1 MDIDKKRR
9 LSRLGVMVLAAV
21 LVEVISIAQYER
33 VKAAMEEEM
42 GVRARVVLG
51 AMGADV
57 GHMMELT
64 EATLKENLWKVKQDL
79 DHPDSSYVSLVYLVD
94 DNPHVVGGFLAF
106 VPDYYPS
113 KGRLFEPYVKK
124 GNGTISISQL
134 AGPDH
139 DYTKNEFF
147 RQALETRQSFWSD
160 PYIYEADSVEN
171 LITYTVPVLD
181 GKGDVAAVCGLDMD
195 VSWLGDTLNAR
206 QPFPSSF
213 GLLLTQEGMLVAG
226 PPESR
231 TPKAEVEA
239 ALEEIRQ
246 GADEA
251 TGKDMSIRRFQM
263 VREPHWQI
271 VQVYR
276 TREIFARIW
285 KMRRQQV
292 LLILLGLAILAF
304 MIERFIRSE
313 SKLRK
318 ASEEQAR
325 ISGELAVAQRIQRE
339 MLPTSFPSFVYGS
352 LEPAR
357 EVGGD
362 LFDFFIRDGKLFFCI
377 GDVAGKGVPS
387 AMLMSVVHSL
397 FRMVSRTEESPSQIL
412 SMLNG
417 ELCRGNDSNM
427 FVTFFVGCLDL
438 YSGEL
443 YYASAGH
450 DKPFIIA
457 DEVSMMP
464 TQSNLPL
471 GVFPDTRFEEQKC
484 SLSPG
489 TTLLLYTDGLTES
502 KNVQRQQFGRER
514 VVEVL
519 NAFVKSREQ
528 SPDRLVASLSKAAHK
543 FAGKAPQSDDLTVLV
558 VQFAPGELL
567 HDQISLV
574 NQIDEVD
581 RLNSFVKAFF
591 GQLQLDG
598 KTAAGLRLALEET
611 VVNVINYAYPAHEQG
626 TVTILSDSDRKE
638 LRFTVIDSGKPFDPT
653 TVLEADTTLDAQE
666 RPIGG
671 LGILLTRKLMDSISY
686 TRRNG
691 QNVLSLTK
699 VIE

>member
-1 MDIDKKRR
+1 MDTAKKRM
-9 LSRLGVMVLAAV
+9 LSRLGVVVLAAV

-42 GVRARVVLG
+42 GVRSRVVLG

-64 EATLKENLWKVKQDL
+64 EATMKENLWKVRQEL
-79 DHPDSSYVSLVYLVD
+79 NHSDSAYVYLKYLVD
-94 DNPHVVGGFLAF
+94 DNPHVVGAF
-106 VPDYYPS
+106 IAFTPDYYPS
-113 KGRLFEPYVKK
+113 KGRLFEPYVRKSK
-124 GNGTISISQL
+124 GSILLSQL
-134 AGPDH
+134 AGADH
-139 DYTKNEFF
+139 DYTQNEFYLK
-147 RQALETRQSFWSD
+147 ALETRQPFWSD
-160 PYIYEADSVEN
+160 PYTYEADSLEN

-181 GKGDVAAVCGLDMD
+181 GRGEVAAVCGLDMD
-195 VSWLGDTLNAR
+195 LSWLGDTLNAR

-213 GLLLTQEGMLVAG
+213 GLLLTEDGGLVAG

-231 TPKAEVEA
+231 TSPAEVAA
-239 ALEEIRQ
+239 ALEVIRS
-246 GADEA
+246 GSAET
-251 TGKDMSIRRFQM
+251 TGKDMAIRSVQM
-263 VREPHWQI
+263 VREPYWQV

-276 TREIFARIW
+276 TKEVFARAW

-292 LLILLGLAILAF
+292 LMILLGLAILAF
-304 MIERFIRSE
+304 MIERFVRSE

-325 ISGELAVAQRIQRE
+325 INGELSVAQHIQRE
-339 MLPTSFPSFVYGS
+339 MLPTSFPPFVYGS

-362 LFDFFIRDGKLFFCI
+362 LFDFFVRDGKLFFCI

-397 FRMVSRTEESPSQIL
+397 FRMVSRKEESPSHIL
-412 SMLNG
+412 SMING

-427 FVTFFVGCLDL
+427 FVTFFVGCLDQ

-443 YYASAGH
+443 YYATAGH
-450 DKPFIIA
+450 DKPFILSDDVTSLPA
-457 DEVSMMP
+457 NP
-464 TQSNLPL
+464 NLPL
-471 GVFPDTRFEEQKC
+471 GVFPDTHFEEHRC
-484 SLSPG
+484 TLSPG

-502 KNVQRQQFGRER
+502 KNVQRKQFGRDR

-519 NAFVKSREQ
+519 STFIKSKNQ
-528 SPDRLVASLSKAAHK
+528 TPSGLVSALSKAAHK
-543 FAGKAPQSDDLTVLV
+543 FAGKEPQSDDLTLLAVR
-558 VQFAPGELL
+558 FAPGEVLR
-567 HDQISLV
+567 DKISLI
-574 NQIDEVD
+574 NDIDEVD
-581 RLNSFVKAFF
+581 RLNAFVKSFF
-591 GQLQLDG
+591 DKLNLDP

-611 VVNVINYAYPAHEQG
+611 VVNVINYAYAPEEQG
-626 TVTILSDSDRKE
+626 PITVLADSDRSE

-653 TVLEADTTLDAQE
+653 TVLEADTTLNAQD

-686 TRRNG
+686 TRRDG

-699 VIE
+699 ILS